1 MKKTFKKTLAAL
13 LVGVML
19 ICSAPL
25 AGITKDDMFST
36 TAQAAGCIKTQAQ
49 AVEWLKAQAEAYYDL
64 DGSYGGQCSDF
75 VSAYMNW
82 LVTGNAYSGT
92 YGVYNA
98 NYYPTAASWNTDRWT
113 VYENYYD
120 FLPMPGDIFVSAGN
134 SEYGHVGVVVESDI
148 IYATVI
154 DQNAR
159 SGNQN
164 AYYHT
169 IKWSGAY
176 AASYYIRPNFASA
189 HTHTTVNDPAVAATC
204 TTAGKTAGSHC
215 SSCGKIFTAQTT
227 IPALGH
233 SFGSWT
239 TTTAPTC
246 TKSGI
251 QTRACSRCST
261 KETKS
266 VSATGHKDG
275 EWKVT
280 TAATVNSTGVKTLYC
295 AVCSVAIRTEV
306 IPKLTGGIE
315 SVELYYDNVNMN
327 KGQTYQIDGT
337 FSCAEGVKIA
347 GIEFTS
353 SNPSVAQVDEMGQVT
368 AVNRGTATITCT
380 VTDEYGNSK
389 SDSCTVQ
396 VNYTFWQWLVY
407 ILFFGWIWM

>member
-1 MKKTFKKTLAAL
+1 MKKTFKKTLAAV

-19 ICSAPL
+19 ICAAPI
-25 AGITKDDMFST
+25 AGVQTQDVFTT
-36 TAQAAGCIKTQAQ
+36 TAEAAGCIKTQAQ
-49 AVEWLKAQAEAYYDL
+49 AVEWLKAQSEAYYDL
-64 DGSYGGQCSDF
+64 DGHYGGQCSDF

-82 LVTGNAYSGT
+82 LITGNAYSGT

-98 NYYPTAASWNTDRWT
+98 NYYPTVASWNTDRWT

-164 AYYHT
+164 AYYHS
-169 IKWSGAY
+169 IKWTGAY
-176 AASYYIRPNFASA
+176 AASYYIRPKFASA
-189 HTHTTVNDPAVAATC
+189 HTHTAVNDPAVAATC

-215 SSCGKIFTAQTT
+215 SSCGKVFTAQTT

-233 SFGSWT
+233 SYGSWT

-246 TKSGI
+246 TKDGV
-251 QTRACSRCST
+251 QTRACSRCSA

-280 TAATVNSTGVKTLYC
+280 TPATFTSNGVKTLYC
-295 AVCSVAIRTEV
+295 SVCSLPIKTQS
-306 IPKLTGGIE
+306 IPKLTGYIE
-315 SVELYYDNVNMN
+315 YLKLDAENISLTM
-327 KGQTYQIDGT
+327 GQTYNITG
-337 FSCAEGVKIA
+337 SYSYVGEIEIA
-347 GIEFTS
+347 SIEFTS
-353 SNPSVAQVDEMGQVT
+353 SNPNVVQVDESGIATAIDKGSATVT
-368 AVNRGTATITCT
+368 CTIT
-380 VTDEYGNSK
+380 DGNGNQV

-396 VNYTFWQWLVY
+396 VNYTFWQWLLY
-407 ILFFGWIWM
+407 IVFFGWIWM